1 MSGFPLPVLGTLP
14 PPFIWKAV
22 QAAPLAIPPL
32 ESASATGSAPGP
44 WPSPDVALPPGKAG
58 AAGCGGGGWH
68 SSIVLRF
75 VRSGLRVLNPE
86 PWCMR
91 TEDGSR
97 VVKPLPLILR
107 GLVPMKPFLVSP
119 RYTLDPGISIS

>member
-22 QAAPLAIPPL
+22 QAAPLTIPPL

-58 AAGCGGGGWH
+58 AAGCGGGGKAG
-68 SSIVLRF
+68 IPLLCLDL
-75 VRSGLRVLNPE
+75 SGLALE
-86 PWCMR
+86 
-91 TEDGSR
+91 
-97 VVKPLPLILR
+97 LLILSH
-107 GLVPMKPFLVSP
+107 GA
-119 RYTLDPGISIS
+119 